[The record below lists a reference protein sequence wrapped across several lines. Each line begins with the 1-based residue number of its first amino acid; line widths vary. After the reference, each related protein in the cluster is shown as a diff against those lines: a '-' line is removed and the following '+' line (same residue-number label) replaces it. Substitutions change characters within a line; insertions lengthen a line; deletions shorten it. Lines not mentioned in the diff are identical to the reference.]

1 MKLTDD
7 QVSAYHET
15 IRSALE
21 PKSPFRGKVDF
32 ADLMAMPATVQQQ
45 IYDAMP
51 EDLRKLVDGES

>member
-1 MKLTDD
+1 MKLTND

-15 IRSALE
+15 IRGALD

-32 ADLMAMPATVQQQ
+32 ADLMAMPIPVQQQ

-51 EDLRKLVDGES
+51 DDLRRLVESE